1 MKRLLTVL
9 CCLAFML
16 LLIPTD
22 ALAAGEG
29 NIDQG
34 GGNMGQGTSQ
44 NKWSPGNDGVR
55 ITVVDADTG
64 SPVSGSVDFSNR
76 PQPATIYYFGT
87 VNKIDYRN

>member
-44 NKWSPGNDGVR
+44 NKWSPE
-55 ITVVDADTG
+55 TTA
-64 SPVSGSVDFSNR
+64 SGL
-76 PQPATIYYFGT
+76 PWWTPTQAAL
-87 VNKIDYRN
+87 